1 MFQESWEAA
10 DSGSAKK
17 EKTLPGKGQFDLEGV
32 YSDFV
37 PPPSIFESSV

>member
-1 MFQESWEAA
+1 MFQGNWEAA
-10 DSGSAKK
+10 GSGSAKK

-37 PPPSIFESSV
+37 PPSIFESSV